1 MTVCEILEELEAMS
15 WKATRKLTLVV
26 IMYPANGFI
35 VDVIG
40 VLVAERTPIAPS
52 IIDPRFPSPILEL

>member
-1 MTVCEILEELEAMS
+1 MTVCEILGELDAMF
-15 WKATRKLTLVV
+15 WETTRKLTLVI

-35 VDVIG
+35 FDVIG